1 MKSRESRSRTL
12 YHNVPETEIIRVLAQ
27 YGILKSMLPSE
38 MGGTLEFEQS
48 EWLVQRRAKEI
59 EMEEFA

>member
-27 YGILKSMLPSE
+27 YGILESMLPSE